1 MTPERPKHHGG
12 QRKPAAQ
19 RKRNNMTFRAR
30 DQLKADLEK
39 AAEASNRSVSEEI
52 EFRLGQ
58 AFQWE
63 RVLGDLQSFKAR
75 LADMERQT
83 VAASMHRKGYGK
95 LYTPDGPV
103 WFEPGMHNIPQSGF
117 IPDEPVA
124 PPDIRAALIES
135 LKEAPLDLR
144 AVVREVLKEAG
155 LLEQK
160 KKPDAA

>member
-1 MTPERPKHHGG
+1 MAPERPKHPQRGG

-39 AAEASNRSVSEEI
+39 AAEASSRSVSEEI

-63 RVLGDLQSFKAR
+63 RVLGDLQSYKAR

-103 WFEPGMHNIPQSGF
+103 WFEPGMHNIPQGEF

-124 PPDIRAALIES
+124 PHDVGAVGADKS
-135 LKEAPLDLR
+135 LGRGTA
-144 AVVREVLKEAG
+144 
-155 LLEQK
+155 
-160 KKPDAA
+160 

>member
-63 RVLGDLQSFKAR
+63 RVLGDLQSYKAR

-117 IPDEPVA
+117 IPDEA
-124 PPDIRAALIES
+124 PS
-135 LKEAPLDLR
+135 DLR
-144 AVVREVLKEAG
+144 AAVREI
-155 LLEQK
+155 LLEEAELLRRK